1 MHISI
6 AKIGVSQISSGWII
20 SMMEKVFLQKSLYEV
35 LYNNLLLP
43 RTHEIDREEER
54 EVFDGSTESL
64 VQLHRENQISFAQF
78 CSLSEAQVAEII
90 AKSKNLPIDKERFF
104 ALCDMYL

>member
-1 MHISI
+1 MT
-6 AKIGVSQISSGWII
+6 Q
-20 SMMEKVFLQKSLYEV
+20 EFLQKSLYEL

-43 RTHEIDREEER
+43 RTHEIDRDEER
-54 EVFDGSTESL
+54 EAFNGTTESL
-64 VQLHRENQISFAQF
+64 VRLHKENQISYEQF
-78 CSLSEAQVAEII
+78 VKLPESQISEII

>member
-1 MHISI
+1 M
-6 AKIGVSQISSGWII
+6 KK
-20 SMMEKVFLQKSLYEV
+20 EYLQKSLYEV

-54 EVFDGSTESL
+54 EAFDGSTESL

-78 CSLSEAQVAEII
+78 SSLSEAQITEII
-90 AKSKNLPIDKERFF
+90 EKSKDLPIDKDRFF
-104 ALCDMYL
+104 ALCDMYNGRGTGQ

>member
-1 MHISI
+1 MT
-6 AKIGVSQISSGWII
+6 Q
-20 SMMEKVFLQKSLYEV
+20 EFLQKSLYEV

-54 EVFDGSTESL
+54 EAFNGTTESL
-64 VQLHRENQISFAQF
+64 VQLHKENQITFEQF
-78 CSLSEAQVAEII
+78 VKLPESQISEII